1 MKRIFAWVAPVI
13 ALVLAFLTLSL
24 TATLAPAQAQT
35 FPQLTGRVVDDAH
48 LLTPDQAA
56 ALDGRL
62 ALLEQQSQRQLVVVT
77 LPDLQGYEIE
87 DYGYR
92 LGRAWGLGDKQR
104 NDGALLIVAP
114 KEHKVRI
121 EVGYGLEGI
130 LTDALT
136 SVIIQR
142 EIVPRFKQND
152 YAGGIDAAVGQ
163 LIAQLQLP
171 PDEARKVAQ
180 AAQVQAKAAKA
191 PRFDFGSVV
200 FLVIFG
206 LFFVVPFLRA
216 LRGGGRR
223 YRSPGVMIFPTG
235 GWGSGGSG
243 FGGGGFGG
251 GGSDW
256 GGGDGGFSG
265 GGGSFGGGGSSGSW

>member
-1 MKRIFAWVAPVI
+1 MKRLLTWAGPVF
-13 ALVLAFLTLSL
+13 ALVLAVFAL
-24 TATLAPAQAQT
+24 TLAPAQAQAQT

-56 ALDGRL
+56 ALEGKL

-77 LPDLQGYEIE
+77 VPDLQGYEIE

-114 KEHKVRI
+114 KEHKVRV

-130 LTDALT
+130 LTDALS

-152 YAGGIDAAVGQ
+152 YPGGINAAVDQ
-163 LIAQLQLP
+163 LIVQLQLP

-180 AAQVQAKAAKA
+180 AAQVTAKAAKA

-206 LFFVVPFLRA
+206 LFFVLPFLRA
-216 LRGGGRR
+216 LGGGGRR
-223 YRSPGVMIFPTG
+223 YRSPGVMIFPSG
-235 GWGSGGSG
+235 GWGSGGGSSG
-243 FGGGGFGG
+243 FG

-256 GGGDGGFSG
+256 GGGGGGGFSG

>member
-1 MKRIFAWVAPVI
+1 MTRLFRWLAP
-13 ALVLAFLTLSL
+13 ALLPALTLLVLTLLAF
-24 TATLAPAQAQT
+24 APAQAQT

-56 ALDGRL
+56 ALDGKL
-62 ALLEQQSQRQLVVVT
+62 ALLEQQSRRQLVVVT
-77 LPDLQGYEIE
+77 VPDLQGYEIE

-92 LGRAWGLGDKQR
+92 LGRAWGIGDKQR

-121 EVGYGLEGI
+121 EIGYGLEGI
-130 LTDALT
+130 LTDALS

-142 EIVPRFKQND
+142 EIVPRFRQND
-152 YAGGIDAAVGQ
+152 YAGGIAAAVDQ

-180 AAQVQAKAAKA
+180 LAQSQAKAAQA

-200 FLVIFG
+200 FLVIFL
-206 LFFVVPFLRA
+206 LFFVLPFLRA
-216 LRGGGRR
+216 LGGGGRR
-223 YRSPGVMIFPTG
+223 YRSPGVMIFPSG
-235 GWGSGGSG
+235 GWGSGGGSG
-243 FGGGGFGG
+243 WGGSGWGG

-256 GGGDGGFSG
+256 GGGGGFSG

>member
-1 MKRIFAWVAPVI
+1 MTRLFRWLAP
-13 ALVLAFLTLSL
+13 ALLLALTLLAF
-24 TATLAPAQAQT
+24 APAQAQT

-56 ALDGRL
+56 ALDGKL
-62 ALLEQQSQRQLVVVT
+62 ALLEQQSRRQLVVVT
-77 LPDLQGYEIE
+77 VPDLQGYEIE

-92 LGRAWGLGDKQR
+92 LGRAWGIGDKQR

-121 EVGYGLEGI
+121 EIGYGLEGI
-130 LTDALT
+130 LTDALS

-142 EIVPRFKQND
+142 EIVPRFRQND
-152 YAGGIDAAVGQ
+152 YAGGIAAAVDQ

-180 AAQVQAKAAKA
+180 LAQTQAKAAQA

-200 FLVIFG
+200 FLVIFV
-206 LFFVVPFLRA
+206 LFFVLPFLRA
-216 LRGGGRR
+216 LGGGGRR
-223 YRSPGVMIFPTG
+223 YRSPGVMIFPSG
-235 GWGSGGSG
+235 GWGSGGGSG
-243 FGGGGFGG
+243 WGGG

-256 GGGDGGFSG
+256 GGGGGFSG